1 MNTYKIMVVEDDPR
15 ISESLSEMLHI
26 LNHEVVGVAESYDQ
40 VVKMMEK
47 GEVDVALLDIQI
59 KGDKSGIDVA
69 ELLKNE
75 YNIPFLFTTAFA
87 DSDTIRRATAHSPY
101 GYLVKPYGMKDI
113 NAGIELAVNNHKNV
127 TSLKNDEGNL
137 FNSDNLFVKVNSR
150 LVRIEPKDILF
161 VEAKGDY
168 VLFKTKEK
176 GYIVHS
182 TIKNIETK
190 LDPAT
195 FVKVHRS
202 YIVNVNQIVDIEE
215 NNLLIGDLVIPI
227 SRGQK
232 SNLLSRLN
240 MI

>member
-1 MNTYKIMVVEDDPR
+1 MNSYKVLVVEDDIR
-15 ISESLSEMLHI
+15 ISESLTEMLEI
-26 LNHEVVGVAESYDQ
+26 LNHEVIGVAESYDQ

-47 GEVDVALLDIQI
+47 SDVDVALLDIQI
-59 KGDKSGIDVA
+59 KGPKTGIDVA
-69 ELLKNE
+69 ELLKND
-75 YNIPFLFTTAFA
+75 YHIPFLFTTAFA
-87 DSDTIRRATAHSPY
+87 DADTIQKATNHSPY

-127 TSLKNDEGNL
+127 AKLKNEEGNL

-182 TIKNIETK
+182 TIKNIELK
-190 LDPAT
+190 LDPIV

-202 YIVNVNQIVDIEE
+202 YIVNVNKIVDIEE